1 MNLLIFT
8 YHFPNFILIQKLIDL
23 KLRKVQD
30 LFQSQTFI
38 LQGLVTLLNLPKF
51 EMQDKH
57 PKFIY

>member
-1 MNLLIFT
+1 MNLSIFT

-23 KLRKVQD
+23 KLRTVQD
-30 LFQSQTFI
+30 LFQSQIFF

-57 PKFIY
+57 PMFIY